1 MKLVIETDKEDDIRE
16 ALFYALAENRLPVM
30 SMNRLEKSLEDI
42 FLKLTG
48 KQVSL

>member
-1 MKLVIETDKEDDIRE
+1 MFPETSDDKTAFLISELVKQGIGILRIEE
-16 ALFYALAENRLPVM
+16 YQ
-30 SMNRLEKSLEDI
+30 KSLEDI